1 MKPRGWEAA
10 KKRRSASDNTGP
22 AQPKMTALMTGFS
35 ELDKE
40 ADRPEAKDAENTA
53 SNYPRDGER
62 ASELVL
68 G

>member
-1 MKPRGWEAA
+1 
-10 KKRRSASDNTGP
+10 
-22 AQPKMTALMTGFS
+22 MTALMAGFS

-40 ADRPEAKDAENTA
+40 ADRPEAKDAEITA

-68 G
+68 GGNPARPADDKAGDGA